1 MNQPQLMRQIA
12 DAMERNPKEWWS
24 EFEWVN
30 MYGRVIN
37 PPDPDNLFYAM
48 SMGREVR
55 PKPSTYT
62 LRVQEMPEPL
72 REVPEYGSEF
82 WYIDPADEVVTSTLW
97 VDSQRNMRMLN
108 AGLCYPD
115 QTTAREALE
124 KLTKA
129 MGGSYRGS

>member
-12 DAMERNPKEWWS
+12 DAMERNPERWWS
-24 EFEWVN
+24 EFEWVSI
-30 MYGRVIN
+30 YGYMMN

-62 LRVQEMPEPL
+62 LHVQEMPEPL
-72 REVPEYGSEF
+72 REEPEYGRKF
-82 WYIDPADEVVTSTLW
+82 WYIDPASEFPTRRTTWRGDEHSV
-97 VDSQRNMRMLN
+97 RILN

-115 QTTAREALE
+115 EITAREASE

-129 MGGSYRGS
+129 MGGE